1 MKAICLGGGGR
12 ICREAALDL
21 VEHSDFER
29 ITIADVNPAA
39 AEEVAR
45 WLADPRVDHAIIDVT
60 DPGDAV
66 PLLSEYDVV
75 LDGTTIALNGRSAA
89 CIALAGA
96 HGINLNGF
104 GDETKQDA
112 AFKAR
117 DRVFVPGFGMTPGTT
132 NMMAKHAADA
142 MDSVETVRVSHGAF
156 RPIAFSEA
164 IAETTVYEYAPD
176 LPGRVVYENG
186 QFIQVPP
193 FSRPLEVE
201 LPPPYGIHTQ
211 YIIPHSETL
220 TLAEYLKDKG
230 VRLIEVRGT
239 WPPKN
244 MQLIRALYDWGFMR
258 NDCIQVGG
266 GNLGIMDAI
275 SAYLTQCPEGK
286 VTDLYGY
293 ALHVEVIGTRK
304 GHKVRHVLTH
314 THPASDGTEAG
325 WEKLRAYTRCVG
337 IPMAIGAQLIA
348 QGKVEARGVVS
359 PEIAFQPMDV
369 FKALQKRRIFIHE
382 DILPFSIAP
391 LAPKVGDG
399 HSLLYGEGRN

>member
-1 MKAICLGGGGR
+1 MKVICLGGGGR

-258 NDCIQVGG
+258 NDCIQVG
-266 GNLGIMDAI
+266 
-275 SAYLTQCPEGK
+275 
-286 VTDLYGY
+286 
-293 ALHVEVIGTRK
+293 
-304 GHKVRHVLTH
+304 
-314 THPASDGTEAG
+314 
-325 WEKLRAYTRCVG
+325 
-337 IPMAIGAQLIA
+337 
-348 QGKVEARGVVS
+348 
-359 PEIAFQPMDV
+359 
-369 FKALQKRRIFIHE
+369 
-382 DILPFSIAP
+382 
-391 LAPKVGDG
+391 
-399 HSLLYGEGRN
+399 